1 MRLGLRVTFEAM
13 GLLVRRFFGQAEA
26 DLVRHDHPV
35 VGGDQCR
42 YHIALKIA
50 PGGIAVEEDDR
61 IALALIHIVYAP
73 AIYGRVAWAV
83 RPGPAGLGRQGRDR
97 LRRLHI

>member
-1 MRLGLRVTFEAM
+1 M
-13 GLLVRRFFGQAEA
+13 GLLVRRFFGQAKA
-26 DLVRHDHPV
+26 DLVWHNHPM

-42 YHIALKIA
+42 YYIALKIA

-73 AIYGRVAWAV
+73 AVYGRVAWAV
-83 RPGPAGLGRQGRDR
+83 RPGPAGLGWQGRDR

>member
-1 MRLGLRVTFEAM
+1 MTVEAM
-13 GLLVRRFFGQAEA
+13 GLHVRRFFGQAKA
-26 DLVRHDHPV
+26 DLVRHNHPM
-35 VGGDQCR
+35 VGGDQSR
-42 YHIALKIA
+42 YNIALKIA

-73 AIYGRVAWAV
+73 AVYGRVAWAV
-83 RPGPAGLGRQGRDR
+83 RPGLAGLGRQGRDR